1 MSVLRI
7 DEFFES
13 PSSVK
18 LKPQGSLA
26 GEWVLLLEERILR
39 SLQTTE
45 KVFLDFSEL
54 RFVDKYGLEMLRR
67 LPSEKIEIINCPGFI
82 EELLKE

>member
-1 MSVLRI
+1 MLRI
-7 DEFFES
+7 DQFFES
-13 PSSVK
+13 SSSINLK
-18 LKPQGSLA
+18 LQGSIA

-45 KVFLDFSEL
+45 KVFLDFFEL
-54 RFVDKYGLEMLRR
+54 RFVDKHGLEMLRR

>member
-1 MSVLRI
+1 MLRI
-7 DEFFES
+7 DQFFES
-13 PSSVK
+13 SSSINLK
-18 LKPQGSLA
+18 LQGSIA

-54 RFVDKYGLEMLRR
+54 RFVDKHGLEMLRR
-67 LPSEKIEIINCPGFI
+67 LPSEKIKIINCPGFI